1 MCKKYPYSELLW
13 SVFSRIPTEHGEIRS
28 ISLYSVP
35 IRENADQNNSEYE
48 HFLRSAISRK
58 NPWNLSQQEQITTYP
73 KTKKQQKKKIT
84 DAFDDKYIEYEY
96 EGGRELSIEQY
107 LEKMGPYLGNM
118 VNNFRTIGK
127 WNIQMTTKVKFMSLK
142 EGSESQL
149 MHSKSDNNEI
159 MIGDDT
165 NYWGTF

>member
-1 MCKKYPYSELLW
+1 
-13 SVFSRIPTEHGEIRS
+13 
-28 ISLYSVP
+28 
-35 IRENADQNNSEYE
+35 
-48 HFLRSAISRK
+48 
-58 NPWNLSQQEQITTYP
+58 
-73 KTKKQQKKKIT
+73 
-84 DAFDDKYIEYEY
+84 
-96 EGGRELSIEQY
+96 
-107 LEKMGPYLGNM
+107 MGPYLGNM
-118 VNNFRTIGK
+118 VNNFRTLGK